1 MCGIAGWYR
10 RGNRPVS
17 KKTIVRQCNALRH
30 RGPDDSGYFID
41 ADVGMGMRRL
51 SIIDVEGGHQPM
63 ALHDGRYTI
72 VFNGEIYNH
81 RDYDPF
87 SKPKVIAL
95 KPICLRTCTSAR
107 SLAIFPNSP
116 ARLGKLLYEITVFS
130 CWWSQ
135 HRNDRISA
143 PGAEHR
149 HILPM
154 STATG

>member
-81 RDYDPF
+81 RGLRVVLEAKGYRFKTYMLADVHIGSFLGDF
-87 SKPKVIAL
+87 SEFAREAWKAAL
-95 KPICLRTCTSAR
+95 
-107 SLAIFPNSP
+107 
-116 ARLGKLLYEITVFS
+116 
-130 CWWSQ
+130 
-135 HRNDRISA
+135 RNYCF
-143 PGAEHR
+143 
-149 HILPM
+149 
-154 STATG
+154 